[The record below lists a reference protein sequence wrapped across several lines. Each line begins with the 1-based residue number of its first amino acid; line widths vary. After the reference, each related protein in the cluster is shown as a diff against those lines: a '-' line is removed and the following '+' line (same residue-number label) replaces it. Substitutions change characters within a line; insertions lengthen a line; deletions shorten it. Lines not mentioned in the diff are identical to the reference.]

1 MRILLKNCEGE
12 FVKAGDGWTEKEI
25 DARYFGSMQE
35 ALGFCD
41 SHPGLIMVLRFP
53 DPKYDRE
60 VADLRQP

>member
-1 MRILLKNCEGE
+1 M
-12 FVKAGDGWTEKEI
+12 KAGDGWTEKEI